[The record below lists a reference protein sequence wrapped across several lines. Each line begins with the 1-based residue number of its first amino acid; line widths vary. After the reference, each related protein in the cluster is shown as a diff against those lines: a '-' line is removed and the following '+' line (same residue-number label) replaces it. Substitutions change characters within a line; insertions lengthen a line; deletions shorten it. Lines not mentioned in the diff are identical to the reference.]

1 MPTFPAHNDSSYRDF
16 WDSQERSLNTSD
28 QTLYVPQT
36 IDRELF
42 FTVGYGLSSNSS
54 CSPLPNCTAGFDGY
68 RILGAVNNITFVT
81 PSSSNTSLL
90 QYAYLYDRGVSTS
103 NSNFDLSFP
112 DDPESTFNYT
122 GPQPPLSTRFP
133 EHATRLSH
141 IDYNSNVQALLLFFL
156 HLLLPSI
163 AANSRSNLSGKG
175 ARVILQLTN
184 LLLHMAWFFYQIHR
198 LQLQCPGTC
207 SCSPLYCW
215 NIKEQSLR
223 KGIYNHSVTVK
234 LVATHGVILV
244 SDSMTGFF
252 LSGVGDG
259 HCNLQLVLQDTSILL
274 FETHPFHLHG
284 FSFYIV
290 GRGYGNYDPA
300 KSPATFNLVN
310 PPYRNTF
317 GVNYGG
323 WIAIRFQ
330 ADNPGLF
337 MQILIS
343 ASSKTLGFIVSRKI
357 DHHKLCNCCGVD
369 IQTKSSLRNS
379 ESTSNHPNVLLYIES
394 RLIRQLKERQES
406 LKL

>member
-1 MPTFPAHNDSSYRDF
+1 
-16 WDSQERSLNTSD
+16 
-28 QTLYVPQT
+28 
-36 IDRELF
+36 
-42 FTVGYGLSSNSS
+42 
-54 CSPLPNCTAGFDGY
+54 
-68 RILGAVNNITFVT
+68 
-81 PSSSNTSLL
+81 
-90 QYAYLYDRGVSTS
+90 
-103 NSNFDLSFP
+103 
-112 DDPESTFNYT
+112 
-122 GPQPPLSTRFP
+122 
-133 EHATRLSH
+133 
-141 IDYNSNVQALLLFFL
+141 
-156 HLLLPSI
+156 
-163 AANSRSNLSGKG
+163 
-175 ARVILQLTN
+175 
-184 LLLHMAWFFYQIHR
+184 
-198 LQLQCPGTC
+198 
-207 SCSPLYCW
+207 
-215 NIKEQSLR
+215 
-223 KGIYNHSVTVK
+223 
-234 LVATHGVILV
+234 
-244 SDSMTGFF
+244 MTGFF